1 MVAPAEHEQIQLLG
15 AFEYD
20 DVNDSLDAPTAAVS
34 GYLIDGSNLGFF
46 TGPWGCI
53 IRDITVIAADLTFTD
68 PAADRYIGYTIDYT
82 LDGGGGYTTALAAVA
97 NADLPQIWDD
107 TGNDTEDF
115 TAIEIPLNLAA
126 FHSLGTFGLVIPAN
140 AGVRLRIGAYVDGS
154 LADITGL
161 DDFFAYVWGRA
172 HGAHA

>member
-20 DVNDSLDAPTAAVS
+20 GVTNSLDAADAAIS

-53 IRDITVIAADLTFTD
+53 IRDITLIAADLTFTD
-68 PAADRYIGYTIDYT
+68 PAAHRYIGYTLDYT
-82 LDGGGGYTTALAAVA
+82 LDGGVGYTSALAATA

-107 TGNDTEDF
+107 TGNDTENF
-115 TAIEIPLNLAA
+115 AVLETPLNLAS
-126 FHSLGTFGLVIPAN
+126 FHSLGAFGIVIPAN

-154 LADITGL
+154 LAAITGL
-161 DDFFAYVWGRA
+161 DNLFAYVWGRA
-172 HGAHA
+172 HGAHV